1 MNAEISHL
9 HSKIAAVSYRLDALF
24 GNMPQ
29 AAQAQYL
36 IGQTIT
42 SAAPIGPGTK
52 LGRCVFFPCDGGVYT
67 YGGTSYRTPDFAGA
81 LVRACTESTPS
92 FVGLKGVLGAVD
104 HHTHRIGD
112 PDPSSPAWAGFHNTF
127 CRARGGLFDL
137 DNVGS
142 NDSIPFMCPNKYVN
156 PYWPQKVSDDEIFDV
171 DGSIEPTTYSL
182 FQSVYGGTHDVYEQ
196 DPGLESLKV
205 GLYFAI
211 CLLIE

>member
-1 MNAEISHL
+1 MNAEIAHL

-29 AAQAQYL
+29 AAQPQYL

-92 FVGLKGVLGAVD
+92 FVGLKGVLGGVD
-104 HHTHRIGD
+104 PHTHNVGSD
-112 PDPSSPAWAGFHNTF
+112 PQSGASVYYNNTF
-127 CRARGGLFDL
+127 CVARTGDFEPRDVTDWETQTAFLSPVKWE
-137 DNVGS
+137 N
-142 NDSIPFMCPNKYVN
+142 PFTQSKT
-156 PYWPQKVSDDEIFDV
+156 SDRFV
-171 DGSIEPTTYSL
+171 FGPTQETP
-182 FQSVYGGTHDVYEQ
+182 D
-196 DPGLESLKV
+196 
-205 GLYFAI
+205 
-211 CLLIE
+211 

>member
-1 MNAEISHL
+1 MNAEISKL
-9 HSKIAAVSYRLDALF
+9 HSKIAAISYRLDALF
-24 GNMPQ
+24 SSLPQ
-29 AAQAQYL
+29 ATPAQYL

-81 LVRACTESTPS
+81 LVRACTESTPDW
-92 FVGLKGVLGAVD
+92 VGLKGVLGAVD
-104 HHTHRIGD
+104 AHKHDCVNPRSANSAMMLD
-112 PDPSSPAWAGFHNTF
+112 NTF
-127 CRARGGLFDL
+127 CSARGGLFDI

-142 NDSIPFMCPNKYVN
+142 SDSYPFLCPTKYENPNWPPRNKDVEVFN
-156 PYWPQKVSDDEIFDV
+156 PNPLDLDQWSGQQYI
-171 DGSIEPTTYSL
+171 
-182 FQSVYGGTHDVYEQ
+182 YGETSFPWNSGAGVEA
-196 DPGLESLKV
+196 LKV

>member
-1 MNAEISHL
+1 MNAEIAHL

-29 AAQAQYL
+29 AAQPQYL

-52 LGRCVFFPCDGGVYT
+52 LGRCVFFPCDGGVYS

-81 LVRACTESTPS
+81 LVRACTESTPY

-112 PDPSSPAWAGFHNTF
+112 PDVGSEWAGFHNTF
-127 CRARGGLFDL
+127 CKARGGLFDI
-137 DNVGS
+137 DNIGS
-142 NDSIPFMCPNKYVN
+142 NDSIPFMSPNKYEN
-156 PYWPQKVSDDEIFDV
+156 PNWPPRISDAEIFNQ
-171 DGSIEPTTYSL
+171 DGALDPTTYSV
-182 FQSVYGGTHDVYEQ
+182 F
-196 DPGLESLKV
+196 
-205 GLYFAI
+205 
-211 CLLIE
+211 